1 VCRLF
6 RTVDEQPPGK
16 WHRRV
21 VTGSWKRSDGTAIGC
36 RGDMGQAPHLG
47 HVVDRPAD
55 VFLTLTLDSF
65 DHDDEPSIALFL
77 LAPSSNPYVSGGR
90 KRVKRR
96 TTTNGVAS
104 SSPFTN
110 LSTVSVSAPNLGV
123 QEEGYTIVPLSYDA
137 GSEAEWT
144 ISVFCERSFG
154 LSALP

>member
-1 VCRLF
+1 MVRCGCSRDAAGTHVAS
-6 RTVDEQPPGK
+6 RATAAT
-16 WHRRV
+16 
-21 VTGSWKRSDGTAIGC
+21 TGATIPCHCGI
-36 RGDMGQAPHLG
+36 L
-47 HVVDRPAD
+47 
-55 VFLTLTLDSF
+55 
-65 DHDDEPSIALFL
+65 ALFL